1 MPKRNL
7 LLLCV
12 VSAICIVAWMAR
24 DRGAHGR
31 RFGEVME
38 LIDRTYLEPV
48 SSDKLFE
55 AAMAGVFSRLDE
67 HSAWLAKGQSGT
79 LEGAA
84 DKAFAG
90 VGLELSIDDISG
102 ELAVLSPVIGS
113 PAWRAGIVAG
123 QTILAIDGISTAGMG
138 IKDAV
143 AALRGTAGT
152 EVALELATLPD
163 DPQLMV
169 GDDGQPLISRTE
181 VLVRE
186 PVRAETVLGDRRLA
200 DGSWNWFVEGE
211 PGIALVRITGFGSHT
226 ATDLDKALAAIT
238 ATAPRGLILDLRGNS
253 GGLIPV
259 AVEVCDRFLDEG
271 VILYTRT
278 RRAADAR
285 ASARE
290 VGPDTKAGLEARQ
303 ATPGSALREVPLVV
317 LLDGLTAHA
326 AEIVAASLQ
335 DHHRAVLVGS
345 RSFGRGTM
353 QSLVSLASGEGLL
366 KLTTAEYLRPRAIP
380 IDRGSSA
387 GDDDP
392 WGVTPDRGQ
401 EITPTGEKLEAVRI
415 WRRGRDALKRGE
427 REGVF
432 LDTVA
437 DEAGSAAVLPRH
449 IDPVLARG
457 LAALAVGGDSQP

>member
-12 VSAICIVAWMAR
+12 VSAICLVAWMAR
-24 DRGAHGR
+24 DRGAHAR

-38 LIDRTYLEPV
+38 LIDRTYLDPV

-67 HSAWLAKGQSGT
+67 HSVWLAKGQSGT
-79 LEGAA
+79 VEGAP

-123 QTILAIDGISTAGMG
+123 QTILAIDGIPTAGMR

-152 EVALELATLPD
+152 DVVLELATSPD
-163 DPQLMV
+163 DPQVMV
-169 GDDGQPLISRTE
+169 GDDGQPLVSRTE

-186 PVRAETVLGDRRLA
+186 QVRTETVLGDRRLA
-200 DGSWNWFVEGE
+200 DGSWDWFVEGE

-226 ATDLDKALAAIT
+226 AADLDNALAAI
-238 ATAPRGLILDLRGNS
+238 AVAKPRGLILDLRGNS

-271 VILYTRT
+271 VVLYTRT
-278 RRAADAR
+278 RRTADAQR
-285 ASARE
+285 SAGS
-290 VGPDTKAGLEARQ
+290 VAPDAKAGLEVRQ
-303 ATPGSALREVPLVV
+303 ATPGSVLQGVPLVV

-326 AEIVAASLQ
+326 AEIVAAALQ

-353 QSLVSLASGEGLL
+353 QSLVSLASDAGLL
-366 KLTTAEYLRPRAIP
+366 RLTTAEYLRPRAIP
-380 IDRGSSA
+380 IDRGSSD

-392 WGVTPDRGQ
+392 WGVAPDRGQ

-415 WRRGRDALKRGE
+415 WRRGRDTLNRGE
-427 REGVF
+427 NAGVT
-432 LDTVA
+432 LSMGA
-437 DEAGSAAVLPRH
+437 DQAGSAAVLPRH
-449 IDPVLARG
+449 VDPVLAHG
-457 LAALAVGGDSQP
+457 LAAFSVGGDSQP